1 LVLKA
6 KNSSGYVA
14 LKIVEFDESKKRAIE
29 VVKRE
34 YGVLKS
40 LQASEYIVKLNDT
53 FFLTEE

>member
-1 LVLKA
+1 LKA
-6 KNSSGYVA
+6 KNSSGYIA

-29 VVKRE
+29 TVKRE